1 MAQEDNIKFQSGL
14 NASRLF
20 ENRADPGEW
29 GQPFEQEFPHI
40 RGIAEFVS
48 AVGDTQENAPF
59 DYGAEDWHEFI
70 ARKNSGRLCAIT
82 KDTFYYSLEVLRPV
96 RMNYDAQ
103 FADGTSRK
111 AAFGLAEGGE
121 LITAFGRKA
130 GTTSAD
136 RQPNRTGPGGPDSG
150 ERTRPSW
157 PMTSAA
163 ASVVQDRSEPSCVWD
178 GSEQPDR
185 VSRLAP

>member
-1 MAQEDNIKFQSGL
+1 MAQEENFKFQSGR
-14 NASRLF
+14 NAFRLF

-29 GQPFEQEFPHI
+29 GEPYEQDFRPIH
-40 RGIAEFVS
+40 GIADFVS
-48 AVGDTQENAPF
+48 AVDDTQDNAPF

-111 AAFGLAEGGE
+111 AVFGLAEGDE
-121 LITAFGRKA
+121 LITAFWQEGGHYFCRQ
-130 GTTSAD
+130 TTE
-136 RQPNRTGPGGPDSG
+136 PNR
-150 ERTRPSW
+150 SW
-157 PMTSAA
+157 
-163 ASVVQDRSEPSCVWD
+163 W
-178 GSEQPDR
+178 
-185 VSRLAP
+185 SRLWRKDPPILADDFGGC